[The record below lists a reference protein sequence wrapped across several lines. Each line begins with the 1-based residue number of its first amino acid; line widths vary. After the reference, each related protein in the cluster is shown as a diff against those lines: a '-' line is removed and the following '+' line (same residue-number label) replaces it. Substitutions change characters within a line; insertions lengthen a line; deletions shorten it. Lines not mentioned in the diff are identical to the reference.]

1 MSKTLFTKKS
11 SRSPTISK
19 VAMER
24 MAAEIN
30 KAKPLKTK
38 AETEARDA
46 KIVMKHL
53 RSTRGRGSAFTGR
66 GKK

>member
-19 VAMER
+19 VAMTR

-53 RSTRGRGSAFTGR
+53 RSTRGRGSALTGR